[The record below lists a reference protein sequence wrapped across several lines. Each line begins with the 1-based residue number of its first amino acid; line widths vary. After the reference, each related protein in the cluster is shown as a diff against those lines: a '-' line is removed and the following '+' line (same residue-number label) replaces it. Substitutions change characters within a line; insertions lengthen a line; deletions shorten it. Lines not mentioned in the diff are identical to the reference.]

1 MVQRYA
7 VNPGIGIVCR
17 DREVRLWLEQW
28 LASTRLVPPVP
39 LTVAVDVAAT
49 LQAEER
55 DPRQPFCQPMLEI
68 RSGPPQGDVR
78 IRWLAAPARAVI
90 AAGGRT
96 AEVHLTPEALADRDR
111 VARSFVP
118 TVLIFLLRRAGWHHV
133 HAATARDPAGRG
145 WLFAGDSQS
154 GKSTTAALL
163 ASRGWAVGTDD
174 VAFLVHNG
182 GSVEVVA
189 QRATIA
195 LRPEGFALL
204 GLAGGTP
211 VRGGQKTAFF
221 PEELG
226 GTWAERV
233 APQILVLPRV
243 GNGDA
248 TRTEPL
254 RPREA
259 LAELVRWSGWVLLE
273 PALAQEHLD
282 LLNALARQV
291 RSYRLTLGPDL
302 FTQPD
307 LFAELIP

>member
-1 MVQRYA
+1 
-7 VNPGIGIVCR
+7 VNPGIAVVCR
-17 DREVRLWLEQW
+17 DREVSRWLEQW

-39 LTVAVDVAAT
+39 LTLAVDVTGT
-49 LQAEER
+49 LPVDDG
-55 DPRQPFCQPMLEI
+55 DPRQPFCQPILEI

-78 IRWLAAPARAVI
+78 IRWLQAPAWAAI
-90 AAGGRT
+90 ASSGRT
-96 AEVHLTPEALADRDR
+96 AEVHLTPEALADRDL
-111 VARSFVP
+111 VARSFLT

-133 HAATARDPAGRG
+133 HGATARDPTGRG
-145 WLFAGDSQS
+145 WLFAGNTQS

-174 VAFLVHNG
+174 VAFLVQDG
-182 GSVEVVA
+182 GSVDVVA

-195 LRPEGFALL
+195 LRPEGAALL

-226 GTWAERV
+226 GAWAERV
-233 APQILVLPRV
+233 TPQILVLPRV
-243 GNGDA
+243 GGGDVTWA
-248 TRTEPL
+248 EPL

-302 FTQPD
+302 FKHPD
-307 LFAELIP
+307 LFTELIP